1 MRQKILMLLVMVG
14 VAFPLSMNARD
25 TIPHWMYIC
34 SQGRCI
40 PQKISEISKIY
51 RTHNS
56 YDGSGQMFVDT
67 KNVET
72 HYYVSKIDS
81 VVFVEQGPTF
91 SQGLGYIRKIGS
103 YSSRYGETLYG
114 YALEFYFKLNHIS
127 AHVKKVRCFIDA
139 DTTFNNAIV
148 KEMVT
153 DISLGSGQTIVVNL
167 RENYDETISPY
178 KDYPYLNI
186 YRPVYVYMEYCY
198 EMDGVSSVVRTPV
211 RALVIKNNIGKTI
224 EFLCSPDCPHVRLSR
239 RCREDE

>member
-14 VAFPLSMNARD
+14 VLVPLSMNAED
-25 TIPHWMYIC
+25 GIPRWLYIC
-34 SQGRCI
+34 SQGKCI

-51 RTHNS
+51 RTYDS
-56 YDGSGQMFVDT
+56 YYGMGQMFVDT
-67 KNVET
+67 TNTKT

-91 SQGLGYIRKIGS
+91 SGGLSYIKKIGT
-103 YSSRYGETLYG
+103 YSNRYGETLYG
-114 YALEFYFKLNHIS
+114 YALEFGFKLNHIS
-127 AHVKKVRCFIDA
+127 PHVKKVRCFIDA

-148 KEMVT
+148 NEKVT
-153 DISLGSGQTIVVNL
+153 DISLGERQTIVVNL

-211 RALVIKNNIGKTI
+211 KALVIKNNIGKAI